1 MKVRVI
7 RVFRVPDCD
16 TRITQNNFG
25 FCKLL
30 PEIPEQNSGFGYFG
44 FGFGYSGFGF
54 RVTGFLPSPGINH
67 RWIKKNEKRMCWI
80 MAGLANSDWHRD
92 CETRDREWGKTKK
105 KKWRKAVSQLRCLSL
120 SKQER
125 GALLPAIHQLTM
137 RWRDEQTSRSA

>member
-16 TRITQNNFG
+16 TRITRNKFG

-54 RVTGFLPSPGINH
+54 RVTGFLPSPTHLGDKSLLEK
-67 RWIKKNEKRMCWI
+67 WPIKCPYHWPD
-80 MAGLANSDWHRD
+80 G
-92 CETRDREWGKTKK
+92 TF
-105 KKWRKAVSQLRCLSL
+105 
-120 SKQER
+120 
-125 GALLPAIHQLTM
+125 LPI
-137 RWRDEQTSRSA
+137 